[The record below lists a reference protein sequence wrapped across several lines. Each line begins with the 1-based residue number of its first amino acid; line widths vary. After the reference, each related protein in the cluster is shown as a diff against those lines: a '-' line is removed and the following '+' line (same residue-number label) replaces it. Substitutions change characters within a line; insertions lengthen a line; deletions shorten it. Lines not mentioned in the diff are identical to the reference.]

1 MKRLEDLLQSA
12 RQAGVAP
19 SAVPTGVS
27 STDADAATLCPHCGG
42 AGFLRRDVPLG
53 HPDFGRAI
61 PCSCVLEENAV
72 ERDQRLRRYSNI
84 GALTRYT
91 FENLSVRGPLG
102 TAAQGNRYQTV
113 VEAARRYAEDPRGWF
128 VLLGASASGKT
139 HLAAATANY
148 VIASGRPVLFVVV
161 PDLLD
166 HLRTAF
172 APESDVSY
180 DHLFD
185 QVRNAAL
192 LVLDDLGAQ
201 SATAWADE
209 KLYQIINHRFNLS
222 LATIFTTSRPIEE
235 LEDRIRSRLV
245 DSSLSQVHTLPLGVT
260 ASPDPDDPLALPLL
274 REMTFATFKYQP
286 TGPQLPDSAARKL
299 QQAYTIARNFANRP
313 EGWLVLAGE
322 TGSGKTHLAAAV
334 AHQQRESGRPYTFLA
349 VPDLL
354 DRLRSAAQGSR
365 GREGPDYIDR
375 VRTAPFLVLDDLG
388 VHSDTAWAQ
397 EKLFQILNYRYN
409 AKLPTVLTVRPSD
422 ELPAALR
429 SRLYDDK
436 VSLFHEIDAP
446 DYRNPERPRNAPP
459 RRGRQQR

>member
-1 MKRLEDLLQSA
+1 M
-12 RQAGVAP
+12 
-19 SAVPTGVS
+19 
-27 STDADAATLCPHCGG
+27 
-42 AGFLRRDVPLG
+42 
-53 HPDFGRAI
+53 
-61 PCSCVLEENAV
+61 
-72 ERDQRLRRYSNI
+72 
-84 GALTRYT
+84 
-91 FENLSVRGPLG
+91 
-102 TAAQGNRYQTV
+102 
-113 VEAARRYAEDPRGWF
+113 
-128 VLLGASASGKT
+128 
-139 HLAAATANY
+139 
-148 VIASGRPVLFVVV
+148 LFVVV

-260 ASPDPDDPLALPLL
+260 ATPDPDDPLALPLL

-354 DRLRSAAQGSR
+354 DRLRTAAGAR
-365 GREGPDYIDR
+365 ATAGTTLDR
-375 VRTAPFLVLDDLG
+375 VRTAAFIVLDDLG
-388 VHSDTAWAQ
+388 VHSDTAGLRRSFISNSQPPLQRQA
-397 EKLFQILNYRYN
+397 R
-409 AKLPTVLTVRPSD
+409 RPSLRFVPAT
-422 ELPAALR
+422 ECPLPCALASTTTKSVSSTR
-429 SRLYDDK
+429 STRPI
-436 VSLFHEIDAP
+436 SQS
-446 DYRNPERPRNAPP
+446 RRPRSAPP